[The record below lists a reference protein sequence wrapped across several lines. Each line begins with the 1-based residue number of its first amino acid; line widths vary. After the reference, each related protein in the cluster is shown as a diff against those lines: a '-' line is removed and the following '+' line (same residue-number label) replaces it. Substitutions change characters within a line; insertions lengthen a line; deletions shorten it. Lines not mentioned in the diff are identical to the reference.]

1 MARATLSSKPTRIQA
16 AKTARI
22 MEAALKVFSEH
33 GFRGATLDQ
42 IADEAEVSKPNL
54 LYYFTSKDDIH
65 RQLLEKLLDTW
76 LEPLRQL
83 DPTGEPVKEIT
94 GYIRRKLEMSRD
106 YPQESRL
113 FANEILRGA
122 PHVSET
128 LAGQLRK
135 LVDEKASIITDW
147 AKSGKIA
154 HVDARH
160 LIFSIWAATQ
170 HYADFDSQVQAVLGP
185 DADSRFEDATSFL
198 VAFYTRGLTPEG

>member
-16 AKTARI
+16 EKTALI
-22 MEAALKVFSEH
+22 MEAALKVFSDY

-42 IADEAEVSKPNL
+42 IADEAGVSKPNL
-54 LYYFTSKDDIH
+54 LYYFASKDDIH
-65 RQLLEKLLDTW
+65 RRLLERLLDTW

-83 DPTGEPVKEIT
+83 NADGEPVEEIT

-128 LAGQLRK
+128 LAGQLRA
-135 LVDEKASIITDW
+135 LVDEKTAIITGW
-147 AKSGKIA
+147 AETGKIA
-154 HVDARH
+154 QVDARH

-170 HYADFDSQVQAVLGP
+170 HYADFDTQVRAVLGP
-185 DADSRFEDATSFL
+185 DAENRFEDATAFL
-198 VAFYTRGLTPEG
+198 VSFYTRGLLPEG